1 VTGAGGRAAKA
12 AKATVAQR
20 RAAVPE
26 ASVWVAASAGTGK
39 TKVLTDRVLSL
50 LLNGTGP
57 GRILCLTFTKAAAA
71 EMANRLARRL
81 ALWATED
88 DQVLAEDLAALLGE
102 PADEA
107 IMTAARRLFARV
119 LDVPGGMKIQTIHA
133 FCQSLLGRFPLEAGV
148 PPHFQV
154 LDERSAMELLEAAR
168 EEVMSAAQGPAGAA
182 LAAALAEVTAH
193 AHEQT
198 FDELM
203 RELIKERNRLARL
216 LRETGGLQGLVA
228 AVYRALEVR
237 PGETRENLLAAATAD
252 HAFDL
257 MGLGLAV
264 EGLSQGGVRD
274 QERGA
279 RIRSWL
285 DHPEA
290 RAAGFADYLG
300 GFFTKGGEGP
310 AFSTLIHKE
319 ALAAAPGADAILAV
333 EAERLAAARAR
344 LRAIAV
350 VQATAALMTLG
361 EAILAAYRRHKR
373 AQAFLDYDDLILEV
387 RDLLAR
393 EGIAPWVLFKLD
405 GGLDHVLIDEAQD
418 TNPEQWQVIQA
429 LTAEFFV
436 GEGARE
442 GPRTVFAVGDAKQSI
457 YGFQRADPDAFAAM
471 RGHFAARAS
480 EARQTWDR
488 VDLEVSFRSTAAVL
502 DAVDRVF
509 ADPEVQDGLL
519 FGEAWL
525 RHDPVR
531 VGQAGLVELWPPALP
546 DEAGDPA
553 PWDPPGEHRGGL
565 PARARL
571 ARLVAEKIRR
581 WTQEAT
587 EPGDEAW
594 LASKNRGLAPGD
606 IMVLVRR
613 RNEFVEELVRELKQR
628 NVPVAGID
636 RMVLTDQLAVMDLV
650 ALGRMLLLPE
660 DDLTL
665 ATVLKGP
672 LVGLDEDQ
680 LFSLAHDRRD
690 SLWGELSRRGRTDPA
705 FDAAHQSLARLRA
718 RTDYVRPFELFAEL
732 LGPGRGRQRL
742 VARLGPDAN
751 DPIDEFL
758 SLALAYERE
767 HAPSLEGFLHWLEA
781 GAQEVKRD
789 LEHGGGA
796 VRIMTVHGAKGLQA
810 PVVILPDTLQVPQPK
825 RGLLWLEDRFDG
837 AASGLALWP
846 LGKDYDGPAATTA
859 RAAAKAAQDRE
870 YRRLLY
876 VAMTRSE
883 DRLYVCGWQTRNR
896 PPAACWYNVIARA
909 MDGLAEPTAFDF
921 STMID
926 QGWNGPGWR
935 LAGPQ
940 RAAPDDEES
949 VPGPSADLPAPPE
962 WARSAPEPEPV
973 PARPLVPS
981 RPTAEA
987 PAVRSPLGPEEGVR
1001 FQRGRLVHRLLQS
1014 LPDLPRAD
1022 RAEAARR
1029 FLANPVHGLAAARQE
1044 EILNETLAVLDHP
1057 DFAEIFGPASRAEV
1071 PVVGH
1076 IANPGTSGELAH
1088 HVVSGQID
1096 RLVVTEREVLIVD
1109 YKTNRPAPRNETQI
1123 PLIYL
1128 HQMAAYQ
1135 SVLKEIYPNLP
1146 IRCALLWT
1154 DDLRLMQLSDA
1165 LLANHAP

>member
-1 VTGAGGRAAKA
+1 
-12 AKATVAQR
+12 
-20 RAAVPE
+20 
-26 ASVWVAASAGTGK
+26 
-39 TKVLTDRVLSL
+39 
-50 LLNGTGP
+50 
-57 GRILCLTFTKAAAA
+57 
-71 EMANRLARRL
+71 
-81 ALWATED
+81 
-88 DQVLAEDLAALLGE
+88 
-102 PADEA
+102 
-107 IMTAARRLFARV
+107 
-119 LDVPGGMKIQTIHA
+119 
-133 FCQSLLGRFPLEAGV
+133 
-148 PPHFQV
+148 
-154 LDERSAMELLEAAR
+154 
-168 EEVMSAAQGPAGAA
+168 
-182 LAAALAEVTAH
+182 
-193 AHEQT
+193 
-198 FDELM
+198 
-203 RELIKERNRLARL
+203 
-216 LRETGGLQGLVA
+216 
-228 AVYRALEVR
+228 
-237 PGETRENLLAAATAD
+237 
-252 HAFDL
+252 
-257 MGLGLAV
+257 
-264 EGLSQGGVRD
+264 
-274 QERGA
+274 
-279 RIRSWL
+279 
-285 DHPEA
+285 
-290 RAAGFADYLG
+290 
-300 GFFTKGGEGP
+300 
-310 AFSTLIHKE
+310 
-319 ALAAAPGADAILAV
+319 
-333 EAERLAAARAR
+333 
-344 LRAIAV
+344 
-350 VQATAALMTLG
+350 MTLG
-361 EAILAAYRRHKR
+361 EAILAAYGRHKR
-373 AQAFLDYDDLILEV
+373 VRALLDYDDLILEV

-471 RGHFAARAS
+471 RDHFAQRAQ
-480 EARQTWDR
+480 EAHQPWDR

-519 FGEAWL
+519 FGEAWPQ
-525 RHDPVR
+525 HDPVR

-571 ARLVAEKIRR
+571 ARLVAEKIRH
-581 WTQEAT
+581 WTQEDAAS
-587 EPGDEAW
+587 GDDEAW
-594 LASKNRGLAPGD
+594 LASKNRSLAPGD

-665 ATVLKGP
+665 AIVLKGP
-672 LVGLDEDQ
+672 LIGLDEDQ

-690 SLWGELSRRGRTDPA
+690 SLWGELARRGRTDPA
-705 FDAAHQSLARLRA
+705 FGAAHRNLSELLA
-718 RTDYVRPFELFAEL
+718 RTDYVRPFELFGEL
-732 LGPGRGRQRL
+732 LGPGNGRERL

-767 HAPSLEGFLHWLEA
+767 HAPSLEGFLHWLET

-810 PVVILPDTLQVPQPK
+810 PVVILPDTLQVPQAK
-825 RGLLWLEDRFDG
+825 RGLLWLEDRSEG
-837 AASGLALWP
+837 SASGPGLALWP
-846 LGKDYDGPAATTA
+846 LGRDYDGPAATAA
-859 RAAAKAAQDRE
+859 RTAAKAAQDRE

-883 DRLYVCGWQTRNR
+883 DRLYVCGWQTRNQ
-896 PPAACWYNVIARA
+896 PPSGCWYNVIARA
-909 MDGLAEPTAFDF
+909 MDGLAEPATFDF
-921 STMID
+921 SQVID
-926 QGWNGPGWR
+926 QGWTGSGWR
-935 LAGPQ
+935 LTGHQ
-940 RAAPDDEES
+940 NAAPEAEES
-949 VPGPSADLPAPPE
+949 ALEPSADLPAPPD
-962 WARSAPEPEPV
+962 WSRTAPDREPV

-987 PAVRSPLGPEEGVR
+987 PAVRSPLGPEEGLR

-1014 LPDLPRAD
+1014 LPDLPQTA

-1029 FLANPVHGLAAARQE
+1029 FLANPVHALTAARQE
-1044 EILNETLAVLDHP
+1044 EIVQETLAVLNHP
-1057 DFAEIFGPASRAEV
+1057 DFAEIFGPTSRAEV

-1076 IANPGTSGELAH
+1076 VTGSGGSSEDSGP
-1088 HVVSGQID
+1088 VVSGQID
-1096 RLVVTEREVLIVD
+1096 RLVVTEHEVLIVD
-1109 YKTNRPAPRNETQI
+1109 YKTNRPAPQNETQVS
-1123 PLIYL
+1123 LIYL

-1135 SVLKEIYPNLP
+1135 AVLKAIYPNKKIL
-1146 IRCALLWT
+1146 CALLWT
-1154 DDLRLMQLSDA
+1154 DDLRLMQLSDV